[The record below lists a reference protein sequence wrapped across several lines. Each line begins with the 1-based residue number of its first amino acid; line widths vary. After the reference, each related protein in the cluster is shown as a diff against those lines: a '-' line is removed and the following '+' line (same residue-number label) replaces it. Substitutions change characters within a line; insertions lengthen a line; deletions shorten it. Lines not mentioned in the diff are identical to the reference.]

1 MQRGVQAWPAKMPL
15 HYEAIGPRYSTAC
28 PCDQQELD
36 VSPCV
41 PSAGK
46 NRPDRQFLFP
56 KCHILMQSVAGY
68 EVTGAIFLF
77 KFFLEVSATQR
88 SPVSDIRKVTGESY
102 FIGHDNWYIF
112 GLIGGHSVT
121 VAERAQDTAI

>member
-1 MQRGVQAWPAKMPL
+1 
-15 HYEAIGPRYSTAC
+15 
-28 PCDQQELD
+28 
-36 VSPCV
+36 
-41 PSAGK
+41 
-46 NRPDRQFLFP
+46 
-56 KCHILMQSVAGY
+56 MQSVAGY

-88 SPVSDIRKVTGESY
+88 APVIDITKVTGESY